1 VLHAPTFDMPVPS
14 IEETDMS
21 DRQGFA
27 ALLARLSRCTRP
39 INYLALPALSVPA
52 GFTANGCPASLQL
65 IGKPFA
71 EATLYRAGAALEA
84 VTDFAARAPE
94 LPQ

>member
-1 VLHAPTFDMPVPS
+1 
-14 IEETDMS
+14 
-21 DRQGFA
+21 
-27 ALLARLSRCTRP
+27 
-39 INYLALPALSVPA
+39 LALPSLSVPA
-52 GFTANGCPASLQL
+52 GFTANGCPASMQL

-84 VTDFAARAPE
+84 VTDFAALAPE